1 MHKTTKLQLVV
12 ACITLLIEVA
22 ACIVG
27 IIKDNYLSIFLTF
40 TLSIAWAIWIGMLI
54 VIASMERR
62 IMIALEEQERRG
74 KIQNGVKE
82 NPFEEFSK
90 RDEDER
96 KRD

>member
-1 MHKTTKLQLVV
+1 MHRTTKLQLVV
-12 ACITLLIEVA
+12 ACITLLIEIA

-27 IIKDNYLSIFLTF
+27 IVNDNYLSVFLTF

-62 IMIALEEQERRG
+62 IMIALEEQERRE
-74 KIQNGVKE
+74 KIQNGVTG
-82 NPFEEFSK
+82 NPFEEFSI